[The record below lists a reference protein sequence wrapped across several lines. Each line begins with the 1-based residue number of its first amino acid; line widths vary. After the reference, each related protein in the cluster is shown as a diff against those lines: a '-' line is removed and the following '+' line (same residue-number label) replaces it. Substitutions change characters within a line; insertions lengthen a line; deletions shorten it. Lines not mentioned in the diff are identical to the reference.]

1 MKKLVVTASIPKDA
15 STSREGMTLVTQ
27 APKPGNTATDRGSMN
42 LICQPSIKPGAVTN
56 SVESVA
62 PNGKG

>member
-1 MKKLVVTASIPKDA
+1 MRKLVEQASIPKDA
-15 STSREGMTLVTQ
+15 TSSREGMNLTYQKKIPSST
-27 APKPGNTATDRGSMN
+27 TTDRGSMP
-42 LICQPSIKPGAVTN
+42 LIKQPSIKPGNASN

>member
-1 MKKLVVTASIPKDA
+1 MRKLVDMANLPKDA
-15 STSREGMTLVTQ
+15 SSSRDGMKLVCQ
-27 APKPGNTATDRGSMN
+27 APKPGNTATDRASMP
-42 LICQPSIKPGAVTN
+42 LIKQPSTKPGNASN

>member
-1 MKKLVVTASIPKDA
+1 MRKLVDMASLPKDA
-15 STSREGMTLVTQ
+15 SSSRDGMKLVTQ
-27 APKPGNTATDRGSMN
+27 STKSPKATDRGSMP
-42 LICQPSIKPGAVTN
+42 LIQQPSIKPGNASN